1 MNMNIAVVAL
11 LVILALCAWE
21 CVRAHRR
28 MPLFGPRVRE
38 RDLSSNLHEGAVQ
51 HD

>member
-1 MNMNIAVVAL
+1 MNINVAAAAL

-28 MPLFGPRVRE
+28 MPLSGPRVRE
-38 RDLSSNLHEGAVQ
+38 RDLNSNLHDEDMSA
-51 HD
+51 